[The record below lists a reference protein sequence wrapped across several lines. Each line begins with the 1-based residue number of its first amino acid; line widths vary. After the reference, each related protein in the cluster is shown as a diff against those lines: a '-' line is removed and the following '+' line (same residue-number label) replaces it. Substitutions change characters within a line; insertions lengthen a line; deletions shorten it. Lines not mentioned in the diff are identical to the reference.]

1 MKFREKEK
9 ILRQIEEKS
18 YEEELDEND
27 YKILNELSYDKEVMI
42 RDLVAEILVESSNE
56 NGEEILLRL
65 TNDKEWLVRADACD
79 SLCISESVTTYNLLK
94 KIAKKDTSGYVR
106 GYAILSLG
114 DIADKINK
122 EDELLE
128 YLEDRLKHEKVQ
140 FTKINICTVLY
151 NLGRKEYFGK
161 LLSMINSKK
170 YTNRGAVVNCLK
182 YIANESNRDMIIN
195 VLLEHKKKETAMS
208 VIYTIN
214 DAIILDIPFLVSLST
229 NGANNQATTK
239 PINKG
244 DNTLSK
250 LPINLN
256 TPTSFKRINDAKII
270 PIINITKLSLRI
282 FLLK

>member
-27 YKILNELSYDKEVMI
+27 YSILNKLSYDKEVFI
-42 RDLVAEILVESSNE
+42 RDLVAVILVESSDE
-56 NGEEILLRL
+56 KGEEILLRL

-140 FTKINICTVLY
+140 FTKIDIYAVLY
-151 NLGRKEYFGK
+151 NLGRKEYFDN
-161 LLSMINSKK
+161 LVSMLNSKK
-170 YTNRGAVVNCLK
+170 YLNRGSVVNILN
-182 YIANESNRDMIIN
+182 YIANEENRDMIIK

-208 VIYTIN
+208 VVYTIN
-214 DAIILDIPFLVSLST
+214 DVIKEIEEMDEDEES
-229 NGANNQATTK
+229 
-239 PINKG
+239 
-244 DNTLSK
+244 DE
-250 LPINLN
+250 
-256 TPTSFKRINDAKII
+256 
-270 PIINITKLSLRI
+270 
-282 FLLK
+282 

>member
-27 YKILNELSYDKEVMI
+27 YSILNKLSYDKEVFI
-42 RDLVAEILVESSNE
+42 RDLVAVILVESSDE
-56 NGEEILLRL
+56 KGEEILLRL

-140 FTKINICTVLY
+140 FTKIDIYAVLY
-151 NLGRKEYFGK
+151 NLGRKEYFDN
-161 LLSMINSKK
+161 LVSMLNSKK
-170 YTNRGAVVNCLK
+170 YLNWGSVVNILN
-182 YIANESNRDMIIN
+182 YIANEDNRDMIIK

-208 VIYTIN
+208 VVYTIN
-214 DAIILDIPFLVSLST
+214 DVIKEIEEMDEDEES
-229 NGANNQATTK
+229 
-239 PINKG
+239 
-244 DNTLSK
+244 DE
-250 LPINLN
+250 
-256 TPTSFKRINDAKII
+256 
-270 PIINITKLSLRI
+270 
-282 FLLK
+282 

>member
-79 SLCISESVTTYNLLK
+79 SLCISASVTTYNLLK

-214 DAIILDIPFLVSLST
+214 DAIKEIEEMDEMEEDS
-229 NGANNQATTK
+229 
-239 PINKG
+239 
-244 DNTLSK
+244 DE
-250 LPINLN
+250 
-256 TPTSFKRINDAKII
+256 
-270 PIINITKLSLRI
+270 
-282 FLLK
+282 

>member
-27 YKILNELSYDKEVMI
+27 YSILNKLSYDKEVFI
-42 RDLVAEILVESSNE
+42 RDLVAVILVESSDE
-56 NGEEILLRL
+56 KGEEILLRL

-140 FTKINICTVLY
+140 FTKIDIYAVLY
-151 NLGRKEYFGK
+151 NLGRKEYFDN
-161 LLSMINSKK
+161 LVSMLNSKK
-170 YTNRGAVVNCLK
+170 YLNRGSVVNILN
-182 YIANESNRDMIIN
+182 YIANEDNRDMIIK

-208 VIYTIN
+208 VVYTIN
-214 DAIILDIPFLVSLST
+214 DVIKEIEEMDEDEEGTRTDWSLST
-229 NGANNQATTK
+229 RPLSHISWPPLTT
-239 PINKG
+239 
-244 DNTLSK
+244 
-250 LPINLN
+250 
-256 TPTSFKRINDAKII
+256 
-270 PIINITKLSLRI
+270 
-282 FLLK
+282 

>member
-18 YEEELDEND
+18 YELDEND
-27 YKILNELSYDKEVMI
+27 YSILNKLSYDKEVFI
-42 RDLVAEILVESSNE
+42 RDLVAVILVESSDE
-56 NGEEILLRL
+56 KGEEILLRL

-140 FTKINICTVLY
+140 FTKIDIYAVLY
-151 NLGRKEYFGK
+151 NLGRKEYFDN
-161 LLSMINSKK
+161 LVSMLNSKK
-170 YTNRGAVVNCLK
+170 YLNRGSVVNILN
-182 YIANESNRDMIIN
+182 YIANEDNRDMIIK

-214 DAIILDIPFLVSLST
+214 DVIKEIEEMDDDDEES
-229 NGANNQATTK
+229 
-239 PINKG
+239 
-244 DNTLSK
+244 DE
-250 LPINLN
+250 
-256 TPTSFKRINDAKII
+256 
-270 PIINITKLSLRI
+270 
-282 FLLK
+282 

>member
-27 YKILNELSYDKEVMI
+27 YSILNKLSYDKEVFI
-42 RDLVAEILVESSNE
+42 RDLVAVILVESSDE
-56 NGEEILLRL
+56 KGEEILLRL

-140 FTKINICTVLY
+140 FTKINIYAVLY
-151 NLGRKEYFGK
+151 NLGRKEYFDN
-161 LLSMINSKK
+161 LVSMLNSKK
-170 YTNRGAVVNCLK
+170 YLNRGSVVNILN
-182 YIANESNRDMIIN
+182 YIANEDNRDMIIK

-208 VIYTIN
+208 VVYTIN
-214 DAIILDIPFLVSLST
+214 DVIKEIEEMDEDDDEENI
-229 NGANNQATTK
+229 
-239 PINKG
+239 
-244 DNTLSK
+244 
-250 LPINLN
+250 
-256 TPTSFKRINDAKII
+256 KI
-270 PIINITKLSLRI
+270 
-282 FLLK
+282 

>member
-1 MKFREKEK
+1 MKYKEK
-9 ILRQIEEKS
+9 IKVLARLDDKA
-18 YEEELDEND
+18 YEEEFDEDD
-27 YKILNELSYDKEVMI
+27 YSILKELSYDKELTI
-42 RDLVAEILVESSNE
+42 RALVARILVDSSDE
-56 NGEEILLRL
+56 KGEEILLRL
-65 TNDKEWLVRADACD
+65 TNDKEWLVRTEACD
-79 SLCISESVTTYNLLK
+79 SLGISESVTTYNILK

-106 GYAILSLG
+106 GYAIFSLR
-114 DIADKINK
+114 DIAVKIHK
-122 EDELLE
+122 ENELIE

-214 DAIILDIPFLVSLST
+214 DAIKEIEEMDEDEES
-229 NGANNQATTK
+229 
-239 PINKG
+239 
-244 DNTLSK
+244 DE
-250 LPINLN
+250 
-256 TPTSFKRINDAKII
+256 
-270 PIINITKLSLRI
+270 
-282 FLLK
+282 

>member
-27 YKILNELSYDKEVMI
+27 YSILNKLSYDKEVFI
-42 RDLVAEILVESSNE
+42 RDLVAVILVESSDE
-56 NGEEILLRL
+56 KGEEILLRL

-140 FTKINICTVLY
+140 FTKIDIYAVLY
-151 NLGRKEYFGK
+151 NLGRKEYFDN
-161 LLSMINSKK
+161 LVSMLNSKK
-170 YTNRGAVVNCLK
+170 YLNRGSVVNILN
-182 YIANESNRDMIIN
+182 YIANEDNRDMIIK

-208 VIYTIN
+208 VVYAIN
-214 DAIILDIPFLVSLST
+214 DVIKEIEEMDEDEES
-229 NGANNQATTK
+229 
-239 PINKG
+239 
-244 DNTLSK
+244 DE
-250 LPINLN
+250 
-256 TPTSFKRINDAKII
+256 
-270 PIINITKLSLRI
+270 
-282 FLLK
+282 

>member
-27 YKILNELSYDKEVMI
+27 YSILNKLSYDKEVFI
-42 RDLVAEILVESSNE
+42 RDLVAVILVESSDE
-56 NGEEILLRL
+56 KGEEILLRL

-140 FTKINICTVLY
+140 FTKIDIYAVLY
-151 NLGRKEYFGK
+151 NLGRKEYFDN
-161 LLSMINSKK
+161 LVSMLNSKK
-170 YTNRGAVVNCLK
+170 YLNRGSVVNILN
-182 YIANESNRDMIIN
+182 YIANEDNRDMIIK

-208 VIYTIN
+208 VVYTIN
-214 DAIILDIPFLVSLST
+214 DVIKEIQEMDEDEES
-229 NGANNQATTK
+229 
-239 PINKG
+239 
-244 DNTLSK
+244 DE
-250 LPINLN
+250 
-256 TPTSFKRINDAKII
+256 
-270 PIINITKLSLRI
+270 
-282 FLLK
+282 

>member
-27 YKILNELSYDKEVMI
+27 YSILNKLSYDKEVFI
-42 RDLVAEILVESSNE
+42 RDLVAVILVESSDE
-56 NGEEILLRL
+56 KGEEILLRR

-140 FTKINICTVLY
+140 FTKIDIYAVLY
-151 NLGRKEYFGK
+151 NLGRKEYFDN
-161 LLSMINSKK
+161 LVSMLNSKK
-170 YTNRGAVVNCLK
+170 YLNRGSVVNILN
-182 YIANESNRDMIIN
+182 YIANEDNRDMIIK

-208 VIYTIN
+208 VVYTIN
-214 DAIILDIPFLVSLST
+214 DVIKEIEEMDEDEES
-229 NGANNQATTK
+229 
-239 PINKG
+239 
-244 DNTLSK
+244 DE
-250 LPINLN
+250 
-256 TPTSFKRINDAKII
+256 
-270 PIINITKLSLRI
+270 
-282 FLLK
+282 

>member
-27 YKILNELSYDKEVMI
+27 YSILNKLSYDKEVFI
-42 RDLVAEILVESSNE
+42 RDLVAVILVESSDE
-56 NGEEILLRL
+56 KGEEILLRL

-140 FTKINICTVLY
+140 FTKIDIYAVLY
-151 NLGRKEYFGK
+151 NLGRKEYFDN
-161 LLSMINSKK
+161 LVSMLNSKK
-170 YTNRGAVVNCLK
+170 YLNRGSVVNILN
-182 YIANESNRDMIIN
+182 YIANEDNRDMIIK
-195 VLLEHKKKETAMS
+195 VLLENMKKETAMS
-208 VIYTIN
+208 VVYTIN
-214 DAIILDIPFLVSLST
+214 DVIKEIEEMDEDEES
-229 NGANNQATTK
+229 
-239 PINKG
+239 
-244 DNTLSK
+244 DE
-250 LPINLN
+250 
-256 TPTSFKRINDAKII
+256 
-270 PIINITKLSLRI
+270 
-282 FLLK
+282 

>member
-27 YKILNELSYDKEVMI
+27 YSILDKLSYDKEVFI
-42 RDLVAEILVESSNE
+42 RDLVAVILVESSDE
-56 NGEEILLRL
+56 KGEEILLRL

-140 FTKINICTVLY
+140 FTKINIYAVLY
-151 NLGRKEYFGK
+151 NLGRKEYFDN
-161 LLSMINSKK
+161 LVSMLNSKK
-170 YTNRGAVVNCLK
+170 YLNRGSVVNILN
-182 YIANESNRDMIIN
+182 YIANEDNRDMIIK

-208 VIYTIN
+208 VVYTIN
-214 DAIILDIPFLVSLST
+214 DVIKEIEEMDDEES
-229 NGANNQATTK
+229 
-239 PINKG
+239 
-244 DNTLSK
+244 DE
-250 LPINLN
+250 
-256 TPTSFKRINDAKII
+256 
-270 PIINITKLSLRI
+270 
-282 FLLK
+282 

>member
-79 SLCISESVTTYNLLK
+79 SLCKSESVTTYNLLK

-214 DAIILDIPFLVSLST
+214 DAIKEIEEMDEMEEDS
-229 NGANNQATTK
+229 
-239 PINKG
+239 
-244 DNTLSK
+244 DE
-250 LPINLN
+250 
-256 TPTSFKRINDAKII
+256 
-270 PIINITKLSLRI
+270 
-282 FLLK
+282 

>member
-27 YKILNELSYDKEVMI
+27 YSILNKLSYDKEVFI
-42 RDLVAEILVESSNE
+42 RDLVAVILVESSDE
-56 NGEEILLRL
+56 KGEEILLRL

-140 FTKINICTVLY
+140 FTKIDIYAVLY
-151 NLGRKEYFGK
+151 NLGRKEYFDN
-161 LLSMINSKK
+161 LVSMLNSKK
-170 YTNRGAVVNCLK
+170 YQNRNSVVNSLND
-182 YIANESNRDMIIN
+182 IANEDNKDMIIN
-195 VLLEHKKKETAMS
+195 LLLEHKKKETAMS
-208 VIYTIN
+208 VVYTIN
-214 DAIILDIPFLVSLST
+214 DVIKEIEEMDEDEES
-229 NGANNQATTK
+229 
-239 PINKG
+239 
-244 DNTLSK
+244 DE
-250 LPINLN
+250 
-256 TPTSFKRINDAKII
+256 
-270 PIINITKLSLRI
+270 
-282 FLLK
+282 

>member
-27 YKILNELSYDKEVMI
+27 YSILNKLSYDKEVFI
-42 RDLVAEILVESSNE
+42 RDLVAVILVESSDE
-56 NGEEILLRL
+56 KGEDILLRL

-79 SLCISESVTTYNLLK
+79 SLCISVSVTTYNLLK

-122 EDELLE
+122 EDELIE
-128 YLEDRLKHEKVQ
+128 FLEDRLKYEKVE
-140 FTKINICTVLY
+140 FTKINIYAVLY
-151 NLGRKEYFGK
+151 NLGRKEYFDK

-170 YTNRGAVVNCLK
+170 YTNRCAVVVSLQE
-182 YIANESNRDMIIN
+182 IANESNRDMIIN

-214 DAIILDIPFLVSLST
+214 DAIKEIEEMDEDEES
-229 NGANNQATTK
+229 
-239 PINKG
+239 
-244 DNTLSK
+244 DE
-250 LPINLN
+250 
-256 TPTSFKRINDAKII
+256 
-270 PIINITKLSLRI
+270 
-282 FLLK
+282 

>member
-27 YKILNELSYDKEVMI
+27 YSILNKLSYDKEVFI
-42 RDLVAEILVESSNE
+42 RDLVAVILVESSDE
-56 NGEEILLRL
+56 KGEEILLRL
-65 TNDKEWLVRADACD
+65 TNDKEWLGRADACD

-140 FTKINICTVLY
+140 FTKIDIYAVLY
-151 NLGRKEYFGK
+151 NLGRKEYFDN
-161 LLSMINSKK
+161 LVSMLNSKK
-170 YTNRGAVVNCLK
+170 YLNRGSVVNILN
-182 YIANESNRDMIIN
+182 YIANEDNRDMIIK

-208 VIYTIN
+208 VVYTIN
-214 DAIILDIPFLVSLST
+214 DVIKEIEEMDEDEES
-229 NGANNQATTK
+229 
-239 PINKG
+239 
-244 DNTLSK
+244 DE
-250 LPINLN
+250 
-256 TPTSFKRINDAKII
+256 
-270 PIINITKLSLRI
+270 
-282 FLLK
+282 

>member
-27 YKILNELSYDKEVMI
+27 YSILNKLSYDKEVFI
-42 RDLVAEILVESSNE
+42 RDLVAVILVESSDE
-56 NGEEILLRL
+56 KGEEILLRL

-128 YLEDRLKHEKVQ
+128 YLEDRLKHEKVE
-140 FTKINICTVLY
+140 FTKINIYAVLY
-151 NLGRKEYFGK
+151 NLGRKEYFDN
-161 LLSMINSKK
+161 LVSMLNSKK
-170 YTNRGAVVNCLK
+170 YLNRGSVVNILN
-182 YIANESNRDMIIN
+182 YIANEDNRDMIIK

-214 DAIILDIPFLVSLST
+214 DVIKEIEEMDDDDEES
-229 NGANNQATTK
+229 
-239 PINKG
+239 
-244 DNTLSK
+244 DE
-250 LPINLN
+250 
-256 TPTSFKRINDAKII
+256 
-270 PIINITKLSLRI
+270 
-282 FLLK
+282 

>member
-27 YKILNELSYDKEVMI
+27 YSILDKLSYDKEVVI
-42 RDLVAEILVESSNE
+42 RTLVAEILVESSDE
-56 NGEEILLRL
+56 KGEEILLRL
-65 TNDKEWLVRADACD
+65 TNDNDWLVRADACD

-140 FTKINICTVLY
+140 FTKINIYAVLY
-151 NLGRKEYFGK
+151 NLGRKEYFDN
-161 LLSMINSKK
+161 LVSMLNSKK
-170 YTNRGAVVNCLK
+170 YLNRGSVVNILN
-182 YIANESNRDMIIN
+182 YIANEDNRDMIIK

-208 VIYTIN
+208 VVYTIN
-214 DAIILDIPFLVSLST
+214 DVIKEIEEMDEDDEES
-229 NGANNQATTK
+229 
-239 PINKG
+239 
-244 DNTLSK
+244 DE
-250 LPINLN
+250 
-256 TPTSFKRINDAKII
+256 
-270 PIINITKLSLRI
+270 
-282 FLLK
+282 

>member
-27 YKILNELSYDKEVMI
+27 YSILNKLSYDKEVFI
-42 RDLVAEILVESSNE
+42 RDLVAVILVESSDE
-56 NGEEILLRL
+56 KGEEILLRL

-140 FTKINICTVLY
+140 FTKIDIYAVLY
-151 NLGRKEYFGK
+151 NLGRKEYFDN
-161 LLSMINSKK
+161 LVSMLNSKK
-170 YTNRGAVVNCLK
+170 YLNRGSVVNILN
-182 YIANESNRDMIIN
+182 YIANEDNRDMIIK

-208 VIYTIN
+208 VVYMIN
-214 DAIILDIPFLVSLST
+214 DVIKEIEEMDEDEES
-229 NGANNQATTK
+229 
-239 PINKG
+239 
-244 DNTLSK
+244 DE
-250 LPINLN
+250 
-256 TPTSFKRINDAKII
+256 
-270 PIINITKLSLRI
+270 
-282 FLLK
+282 

>member
-27 YKILNELSYDKEVMI
+27 YSILNKLSYDKEVFI
-42 RDLVAEILVESSNE
+42 RDLVAVILVESSDE
-56 NGEEILLRL
+56 KGEEILLRL

-140 FTKINICTVLY
+140 FTKINIYAVLY
-151 NLGRKEYFGK
+151 NLGRKEYFDN
-161 LLSMINSKK
+161 LVSMLNSKK
-170 YTNRGAVVNCLK
+170 YQNRNSVVNSLND
-182 YIANESNRDMIIN
+182 IANEDNKDMIIK

-208 VIYTIN
+208 VVYTIN
-214 DAIILDIPFLVSLST
+214 DVIKEIEEMDDDDEES
-229 NGANNQATTK
+229 
-239 PINKG
+239 
-244 DNTLSK
+244 DE
-250 LPINLN
+250 
-256 TPTSFKRINDAKII
+256 
-270 PIINITKLSLRI
+270 
-282 FLLK
+282 

>member
-27 YKILNELSYDKEVMI
+27 YSILNKLSYDKEVFI
-42 RDLVAEILVESSNE
+42 RDLVAVILVESSDE
-56 NGEEILLRL
+56 KGEEILLRL

-140 FTKINICTVLY
+140 FTKIDIYAVLY
-151 NLGRKEYFGK
+151 NLGRKEYFDN
-161 LLSMINSKK
+161 LVSMLNSKK
-170 YTNRGAVVNCLK
+170 YQNRNSVVNSLND
-182 YIANESNRDMIIN
+182 IANEDNKDMIIN
-195 VLLEHKKKETAMS
+195 LLLEHKKKETAMS

-214 DAIILDIPFLVSLST
+214 DVIKEIEEMDEDEES
-229 NGANNQATTK
+229 
-239 PINKG
+239 
-244 DNTLSK
+244 DE
-250 LPINLN
+250 
-256 TPTSFKRINDAKII
+256 
-270 PIINITKLSLRI
+270 
-282 FLLK
+282 

>member
-27 YKILNELSYDKEVMI
+27 YSILNKLSYDKEVFI
-42 RDLVAEILVESSNE
+42 RDLVAVILVESSDE
-56 NGEEILLRL
+56 KGEEILLRL

-140 FTKINICTVLY
+140 FTKIDIYAVLY
-151 NLGRKEYFGK
+151 NLGRKEYFDN
-161 LLSMINSKK
+161 LVSMLNSKK
-170 YTNRGAVVNCLK
+170 YLNRGSVVNILN
-182 YIANESNRDMIIN
+182 YIANEDNRDMIIK

-208 VIYTIN
+208 VVYTIN
-214 DAIILDIPFLVSLST
+214 DVIKEIEEMDEDEDEENI
-229 NGANNQATTK
+229 
-239 PINKG
+239 
-244 DNTLSK
+244 
-250 LPINLN
+250 
-256 TPTSFKRINDAKII
+256 KI
-270 PIINITKLSLRI
+270 
-282 FLLK
+282 

>member
-27 YKILNELSYDKEVMI
+27 YSILNKLSYDKEVFI
-42 RDLVAEILVESSNE
+42 RDLVAVILVESSDE
-56 NGEEILLRL
+56 KGEEILLRL
-65 TNDKEWLVRADACD
+65 TNDKDWLVRADACD

-140 FTKINICTVLY
+140 FTKIDIYAVLY
-151 NLGRKEYFGK
+151 NLGRKEYFDN
-161 LLSMINSKK
+161 LVSMLNSKK
-170 YTNRGAVVNCLK
+170 YLNRGSVVNILN
-182 YIANESNRDMIIN
+182 YIANEDNRDMIIK

-208 VIYTIN
+208 VVYTIN
-214 DAIILDIPFLVSLST
+214 DVIKEIEEMDEDEDEENI
-229 NGANNQATTK
+229 
-239 PINKG
+239 
-244 DNTLSK
+244 
-250 LPINLN
+250 
-256 TPTSFKRINDAKII
+256 KI
-270 PIINITKLSLRI
+270 
-282 FLLK
+282 

>member
-27 YKILNELSYDKEVMI
+27 YSILNKLSYDKEVFI
-42 RDLVAEILVESSNE
+42 RDLVAVILVESSDE
-56 NGEEILLRL
+56 KGEEILLRL

-128 YLEDRLKHEKVQ
+128 YLEDRLKHEKVE
-140 FTKINICTVLY
+140 FTKINIYAVLY
-151 NLGRKEYFGK
+151 NLGRKEYFDN
-161 LLSMINSKK
+161 LVSMLNSKK
-170 YTNRGAVVNCLK
+170 YQNRNSVVNSLND
-182 YIANESNRDMIIN
+182 IANEDNKDMIIN
-195 VLLEHKKKETAMS
+195 LLLEHKKKETAMS

-214 DAIILDIPFLVSLST
+214 DVIKEIEEMDDDDEES
-229 NGANNQATTK
+229 
-239 PINKG
+239 
-244 DNTLSK
+244 DE
-250 LPINLN
+250 
-256 TPTSFKRINDAKII
+256 
-270 PIINITKLSLRI
+270 
-282 FLLK
+282 

>member
-27 YKILNELSYDKEVMI
+27 YSILDKLSYDKEVFI
-42 RDLVAEILVESSNE
+42 RDLVAVILVESSDE
-56 NGEEILLRL
+56 KGEEILLRL

-140 FTKINICTVLY
+140 FTKINIYAVLY
-151 NLGRKEYFGK
+151 NLGRKEYFDN
-161 LLSMINSKK
+161 LVSMLNSKK
-170 YTNRGAVVNCLK
+170 YLNRGSVVNILN
-182 YIANESNRDMIIN
+182 YIANEDNRDMIIK

-208 VIYTIN
+208 VVYTIN
-214 DAIILDIPFLVSLST
+214 DVIKEIEEMDEDDDEES
-229 NGANNQATTK
+229 
-239 PINKG
+239 
-244 DNTLSK
+244 DE
-250 LPINLN
+250 
-256 TPTSFKRINDAKII
+256 
-270 PIINITKLSLRI
+270 
-282 FLLK
+282 

>member
-1 MKFREKEK
+1 MKYKEK
-9 ILRQIEEKS
+9 IKVLARLDDKA
-18 YEEELDEND
+18 YEEEFDEDD
-27 YKILNELSYDKEVMI
+27 YSILKELSYDKELTI
-42 RDLVAEILVESSNE
+42 RAIVARILVDSSDE
-56 NGEEILLRL
+56 KGEEILLRL
-65 TNDKEWLVRADACD
+65 TNDKEWLVRTEACD
-79 SLCISESVTTYNLLK
+79 SLGISESVTTYNLLK

-214 DAIILDIPFLVSLST
+214 DAIKEIEEMDEMEEDS
-229 NGANNQATTK
+229 
-239 PINKG
+239 
-244 DNTLSK
+244 DE
-250 LPINLN
+250 
-256 TPTSFKRINDAKII
+256 
-270 PIINITKLSLRI
+270 
-282 FLLK
+282 